1 MPDPPGEIQHQENGS
16 SMHTRVSLRLIATL
30 AILTIALPANS
41 AIVNSL
47 RGFDRDEPGWS
58 GSIAGSYGA
67 SGGNTDQSTFA
78 GNGRLQWRG
87 DRNTWKLIAAG
98 KRTTSGGVETANSVL
113 GHLRHNYD
121 LSERWATLA
130 FLQSLQNPFQR
141 LDYRRLVGLGLRW
154 YGVKNEGTIWSFG
167 AAQMFEWE
175 QIQDEEGEREASR
188 LSTFTSFETEI
199 RDGVVLDALL
209 FYQPRWS
216 DFSDFRVFGLIQL
229 DIELNHTLSLFTG
242 YQIEHNERPPA
253 GVEQTDWTTKTGFRA
268 NF

>member
-1 MPDPPGEIQHQENGS
+1 MI
-16 SMHTRVSLRLIATL
+16 TRTFLRLLATL
-30 AILTIALPANS
+30 AVMGSSLPVDA

-47 RGFDRDEPGWS
+47 RGFDRDEPGLS

-67 SGGNTDQSTFA
+67 SGGNTDQSTFV
-78 GNGRLQWRG
+78 GTGRLQWQG
-87 DRNTWKLIAAG
+87 QANTWKLIASG

-121 LSERWATLA
+121 LSDRWATLA
-130 FLQSLQNPFQR
+130 FLQSQQNPFQR
-141 LDYRRLVGLGLRW
+141 LDYRRLLGLGLRW
-154 YGVKNEGTIWSFG
+154 DAVKTDGTVWSIG
-167 AAQMFEWE
+167 AAHMIE
-175 QIQDEEGEREASR
+175 QEKIQDEDGTRHATR
-188 LSTFTSFETEI
+188 LSAFTSFETEL

-242 YQIEHNERPPA
+242 YQIEHNDRPPA